1 VVSTETRNDIGVH
14 RHDLTHQSYL
24 LVLLGEEKL
33 SVAELVHARRLSKEM
48 ETRLA
53 VEGRISM
60 QECHHGKQRP
70 PASKCSPPEV
80 IMCSRCKRA
89 STREVRGLGVAP
101 LPLPLSPSL
110 PTRSSVSPS
119 VGRASA
125 TPVALMVVRQRSD
138 DTWWERG
145 FCEHSEERVASC
157 GHHKAP
163 RCAGEH
169 PERDGDIT
177 RLQVGKVGG
186 ERERES
192 GEQRRPTAIGI
203 VRTVSRRAW
212 CTYGLRRSGGRLQ
225 ARNGGA

>member
-1 VVSTETRNDIGVH
+1 VVSTETRNDIGVK
-14 RHDLTHQSYL
+14 RHDLIHQSYL
-24 LVLLGEEKL
+24 LILLGEEKL
-33 SVAELVHARRLSKEM
+33 SVAELIHAWRLSKEM

-53 VEGRISM
+53 AECRISM
-60 QECHHGKQRP
+60 QECHRGKQRP
-70 PASKCSPPEV
+70 PASKFSPLEV
-80 IMCSRCKRA
+80 ILCSRCKRG
-89 STREVRGLGVAP
+89 STREFRGLGVAP

-125 TPVALMVVRQRSD
+125 TPAALMVVHQRSD

-145 FCEHSEERVASC
+145 FCEHSEERVANC

-177 RLQVGKVGG
+177 KLQAGKVGG

-192 GEQRRPTAIGI
+192 GEQRRPPAIGI
-203 VRTVSRRAW
+203 VRTVRRRTW
-212 CTYGLRRSGGRLQ
+212 CTYGLRRSGGRLL
-225 ARNGGA
+225 AREGGV